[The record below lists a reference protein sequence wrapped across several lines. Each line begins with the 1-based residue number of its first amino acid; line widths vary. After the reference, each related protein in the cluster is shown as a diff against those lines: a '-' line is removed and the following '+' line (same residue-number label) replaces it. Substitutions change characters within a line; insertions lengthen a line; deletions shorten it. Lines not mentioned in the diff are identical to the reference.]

1 MQLILSDILD
11 VGTIASI
18 SIFFLNIIVS
28 GFEKKREGGPSSL
41 SKRLSVVAA
50 ASVASARHG
59 RLIQGHRLRTG
70 LPVMTETV
78 AEKRIK
84 GEGFCACRCERI
96 CTCSG
101 ERTCSGA
108 DVGVLGDGRGVLILP
123 ALPALPL
130 DEVVVGEDVYRLRVS
145 CCEVFSRFRTC
156 LRCVVDSPSC
166 EEYTNKGGSAK
177 SGCEAD
183 SGCGHSL
190 SGTMATVSVAVI
202 AHASHFLAVE
212 SEVPRGKII
221 NSFHNKRNL
230 HHGQY

>member
-1 MQLILSDILD
+1 MQLFFSDIFD
-11 VGTIASI
+11 VGIICAI

-28 GFEKKREGGPSSL
+28 GFEKEREGGLSSL

-50 ASVASARHG
+50 ASVALARHC
-59 RLIQGHRLRTG
+59 RLVQGYRLWTG
-70 LPVMTETV
+70 LPVAAV
-78 AEKRIK
+78 AENGIEGK
-84 GEGFCACRCERI
+84 GLCACRCK
-96 CTCSG
+96 CVCPGSG
-101 ERTCSGA
+101 ECSRPSTYIHILGH
-108 DVGVLGDGRGVLILP
+108 GRSVLVLP
-123 ALPALPL
+123 GLPALPL
-130 DEVVVGEDVYRLRVS
+130 DEIVVGEDVYRLRVS

-190 SGTMATVSVAVI
+190 SGAMTAIAVAII
-202 AHASHFLAVE
+202 AHSSHFLTVE
-212 SEVPRGKII
+212 SEVPRGEII

-230 HHGQY
+230 HYGQY